1 MDFSLRIL
9 SGAQITRRLF
19 LGFDRHQVVTKCW
32 RREQGAWTLKD
43 HFYVEEWSGKQYEF
57 LIKCLKNTVDTGGY
71 VFGVFLA
78 ERLAGFASVESRR
91 FGSRGQYVQLSCIH
105 VSCESRGYGIGQAL
119 FQCACRAAKRLGAQK
134 LYISSHP
141 ALETQA
147 FYHALGCV
155 EAKEYNKELAEAEPE
170 DCQLEYSL

>member
-1 MDFSLRIL
+1 MQIL
-9 SGAQITRRLF
+9 SGTQITRSLF
-19 LGFDRHQVVTKCW
+19 RSFDRHQVVSKCW
-32 RREQGAWTLKD
+32 RKEQGTWSLKD
-43 HFYVEEWSGKQYEF
+43 QFYVEEWSDTQYEF
-57 LIKCLKNTVDTGGY
+57 LVKCLKNTVNTGGY

-119 FQCACRAAKRLGAQK
+119 FECACRAAKRLGAQK

-141 ALETQA
+141 AQETQA

-155 EAKEYNKELAEAEPE
+155 EALEYDRELTESEPE
-170 DCQLEYSL
+170 DCQLEYRL